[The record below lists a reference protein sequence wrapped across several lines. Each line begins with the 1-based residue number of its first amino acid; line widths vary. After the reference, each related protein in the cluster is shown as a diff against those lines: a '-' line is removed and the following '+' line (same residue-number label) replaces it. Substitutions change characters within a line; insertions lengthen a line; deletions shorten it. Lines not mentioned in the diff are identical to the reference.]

1 MARISTYS
9 KDVDVTK
16 DDQLLGTDV
25 GGSTKN
31 YSLENI
37 TKFITNTNASG
48 IVGQLPF
55 VFHNSTFGGTSNRK
69 DGSICS
75 VPILSA
81 SQSNKNFNTLTK
93 VKVSKYAY
101 SSQNTSVNLLN
112 QFVDKDIIIAD
123 NINNDNF
130 GVYTCTAVT
139 QDSTE
144 TDFYDLDLTYK
155 NGNGA
160 MVVNQF
166 YSIIL
171 YSGAQDKGFK
181 HNQVSAS
188 NTWVINHNLNKFP
201 SVVVIDSA
209 GSQAIGAVTHNSK
222 NQLTLSFSASF
233 SGVAHLN

>member
-1 MARISTYS
+1 MTDNES
-9 KDVDVTK
+9 VDVLK
-16 DDQLLGTDV
+16 SFLDKQ
-25 GGSTKN
+25 
-31 YSLENI
+31 I
-37 TKFITNTNASG
+37 I
-48 IVGQLPF
+48 IVD
-55 VFHNSTFGGTSNRK
+55 N
-69 DGSICS
+69 
-75 VPILSA
+75 
-81 SQSNKNFNTLTK
+81 
-93 VKVSKYAY
+93 
-101 SSQNTSVNLLN
+101 LN
-112 QFVDKDIIIAD
+112 Q
-123 NINNDNF
+123 NNF
-130 GVYTCTAVT
+130 GVYTCTNIT

-201 SVVVIDSA
+201 NVVVIDSA

>member
-1 MARISTYS
+1 MARISTYV
-9 KDVDVTK
+9 KDTDITK
-16 DDQLLGTDV
+16 DDKVLGSDI
-25 GGSTKN
+25 GGDTRN
-31 YSLENI
+31 YSFEDI
-37 TKFITNTNASG
+37 SKFLRNSNGASY
-48 IVGQLPF
+48 
-55 VFHNSTFGGTSNRK
+55 VFHNSTFGGYSSRQNA
-69 DGSICS
+69 SICS
-75 VPILSA
+75 VPILNSG
-81 SQSNKNFNTLTK
+81 QTNKNFSSLSKLKISKFANASSTTSINVLNT
-93 VKVSKYAY
+93 
-101 SSQNTSVNLLN
+101 
-112 QFVDKDIIIAD
+112 FVDKEIIIVD
-123 NINNDNF
+123 NLDEDKF

-188 NTWVINHNLNKFP
+188 STWVINHNLNKFP
-201 SVVVIDSA
+201 NVVVIDSA

>member
-1 MARISTYS
+1 MARISTYV
-9 KDVDVTK
+9 KDTDITK
-16 DDQLLGTDV
+16 DDKVIGSDV
-25 GGSTKN
+25 SGDTRN
-31 YSLENI
+31 YSFEEI
-37 TKFITNTNASG
+37 FKFLKNTSG
-48 IVGQLPF
+48 NSY
-55 VFHNSTFGGTSNRK
+55 VFHNSTFGGTTGRK
-69 DGSICS
+69 SGSFCS
-75 VPILSA
+75 VPILTS
-81 SQSNKNFNTLTK
+81 SQTNKNFSALSK
-93 VKVSKYAY
+93 IKISKYAY
-101 SSQNTSVNLLN
+101 AITDNESVDVLKSFFDKQIIIVDNLN
-112 QFVDKDIIIAD
+112 Q
-123 NINNDNF
+123 NNF
-130 GVYTCTAVT
+130 GVYTCTSVT

-144 TDFYDLDLTYK
+144 TDFYDLDITYK
-155 NGNGA
+155 SGNGA

-171 YSGAQDKGFK
+171 YSGAQDKSFK

>member
-1 MARISTYS
+1 MARINTYVIDS
-9 KDVDVTK
+9 DVTK
-16 DDQLLGTDV
+16 DDKLIGSDV
-25 GGSTKN
+25 GGSTRN

-37 TKFITNTNASG
+37 SSFLKNSNGKSY
-48 IVGQLPF
+48 
-55 VFHNSTFGGTSNRK
+55 VFHNSTFGGY
-69 DGSICS
+69 GSRQSGSMCS
-75 VPILSA
+75 VPILNSG
-81 SQSNKNFNTLTK
+81 QTNKNFSALIK
-93 VKVSKYAY
+93 LKVSKFANV
-101 SSQNTSVNLLN
+101 STTASVNTLN
-112 QFVDKDIIIAD
+112 TFVDKDIIIAD
-123 NINNDNF
+123 NLNEDNF

-160 MVVNQF
+160 MVVDQF

-171 YSGAQDKGFK
+171 YSGAQDKSFK

-201 SVVVIDSA
+201 NIVVIDSA

>member
-9 KDVDVTK
+9 VDTTLEK
-16 DDQLLGTDV
+16 SDKLLGSNLGGATRNFTLEDV
-25 GGSTKN
+25 SKFLKN
-31 YSLENI
+31 SNG
-37 TKFITNTNASG
+37 ASY
-48 IVGQLPF
+48 
-55 VFHNSTFGGTSNRK
+55 VFHNSTFGGYGSRQNA
-69 DGSICS
+69 SICS
-75 VPILSA
+75 VPILNSG
-81 SQSNKNFNTLTK
+81 QTNKNFSSLSKLKISKFANASSTTSINVLNT
-93 VKVSKYAY
+93 
-101 SSQNTSVNLLN
+101 
-112 QFVDKDIIIAD
+112 FVDKEIIIVD
-123 NINNDNF
+123 NLDEDKF

-171 YSGAQDKGFK
+171 YSGAQDKSFK

-201 SVVVIDSA
+201 NVVVIDSA

>member
-9 KDVDVTK
+9 VDTTLEK
-16 DDQLLGTDV
+16 SDKLLGSNLGGATRNFTLEDV
-25 GGSTKN
+25 SKFLKN
-31 YSLENI
+31 SNG
-37 TKFITNTNASG
+37 ASY
-48 IVGQLPF
+48 
-55 VFHNSTFGGTSNRK
+55 VFHNSTFGGYGSRQNA
-69 DGSICS
+69 SICS
-75 VPILSA
+75 VPILNSG
-81 SQSNKNFNTLTK
+81 QTNKNFSSLSK
-93 VKVSKYAY
+93 LKVSKFANK
-101 SSQNTSVNLLN
+101 SSTTSINVLNT
-112 QFVDKDIIIAD
+112 FVDKEIIIVD
-123 NINNDNF
+123 NLDEDKF

-171 YSGAQDKGFK
+171 YSGAQDKSFK

-201 SVVVIDSA
+201 NVVVIDSA
-209 GSQAIGAVTHNSK
+209 GSQAIGAVTHDSK

>member
-1 MARISTYS
+1 MARISTYV
-9 KDVDVTK
+9 KDTDITK
-16 DDQLLGTDV
+16 DDKVLGSDV
-25 GGSTKN
+25 SGDTRN
-31 YSLENI
+31 YSFEDI
-37 TKFITNTNASG
+37 SKFLKNSNGASY
-48 IVGQLPF
+48 
-55 VFHNSTFGGTSNRK
+55 VFHNSNFGGLGTRQA
-69 DGSICS
+69 GSMCS
-75 VPILSA
+75 VPILNTG
-81 SQSNKNFNTLTK
+81 QSNKNFSALSK
-93 VKVSKYAY
+93 LKVSKFANA
-101 SSQNTSVNLLN
+101 STTTSINTLN
-112 QFVDKDIIIAD
+112 TFVDKEIIIAD
-123 NINNDNF
+123 NLNEDNF

-171 YSGAQDKGFK
+171 YSGAQDKSFTN
-181 HNQVSAS
+181 NQVSAS

>member
-1 MARISTYS
+1 MARINTYVS
-9 KDVDVTK
+9 DSDVTK
-16 DDQLLGTDV
+16 DDKLIGSDV
-25 GGSTKN
+25 GGSTRN

-37 TKFITNTNASG
+37 SIFLKNSNGKSY
-48 IVGQLPF
+48 
-55 VFHNSTFGGTSNRK
+55 VFHNATFGGYGSRQS
-69 DGSICS
+69 GSICS
-75 VPILSA
+75 VPILS
-81 SQSNKNFNTLTK
+81 SGQTNKNFSSLNKL
-93 VKVSKYAY
+93 KVSKFANA
-101 SSQNTSVNLLN
+101 SSATSVNVLN
-112 QFVDKDIIIAD
+112 TFVDKEIIIAD
-123 NINNDNF
+123 NLDEDKF

>member
-9 KDVDVTK
+9 VDTTLEK
-16 DDQLLGTDV
+16 SDKLLG
-25 GGSTKN
+25 SN
-31 YSLENI
+31 L
-37 TKFITNTNASG
+37 ASY
-48 IVGQLPF
+48 
-55 VFHNSTFGGTSNRK
+55 VFHNSTFGGYGSRQNA
-69 DGSICS
+69 SICS
-75 VPILSA
+75 VPILNSG
-81 SQSNKNFNTLTK
+81 QTNKNFSSLSK
-93 VKVSKYAY
+93 LKVSKFANK
-101 SSQNTSVNLLN
+101 SSTTSINVLNT
-112 QFVDKDIIIAD
+112 FVDKEIIIVD
-123 NINNDNF
+123 NLDEDKF

-171 YSGAQDKGFK
+171 YSGAQDKSFK

-201 SVVVIDSA
+201 NVVVIDSA

>member
-9 KDVDVTK
+9 VDTTLEK
-16 DDQLLGTDV
+16 SDKLLGSNLGGATRNFTLEDV
-25 GGSTKN
+25 SKFLKN
-31 YSLENI
+31 SNG
-37 TKFITNTNASG
+37 ASY
-48 IVGQLPF
+48 
-55 VFHNSTFGGTSNRK
+55 VFHNSTFGGYGSRQNA
-69 DGSICS
+69 SICS
-75 VPILSA
+75 VPILNSG
-81 SQSNKNFNTLTK
+81 QTNKNFSSLSK
-93 VKVSKYAY
+93 LKVSKFANK
-101 SSQNTSVNLLN
+101 SSTTSINVLNT
-112 QFVDKDIIIAD
+112 FVDKEIIIVD
-123 NINNDNF
+123 NLDEDKF

-171 YSGAQDKGFK
+171 YSGAQDKSFK

-201 SVVVIDSA
+201 NVVVIDSA